1 MPKVTIDRF
10 LSAVTAGSSCLSEP
24 AAALRGFAKGD
35 SPRSSR
41 SSLSDRNEDSG
52 MNISPMAS
60 SSAGGSSTISRSG
73 TAGMVRKFVVAGA
86 HYVGGGV
93 EVGAE
98 GGRRAN
104 VLVLGADPRTGGFS
118 FAPLFDWKNDDVEAY
133 IAKNGLP
140 MHPLYDKSFRSIGC
154 YPCTTPVEP
163 GEDDRA
169 GRWRHLQKPEADDA
183 PKYCRINFSD
193 GI

>member
-73 TAGMVRKFVVAGA
+73 TAGMVRKLDVMSSPTSPSPLVAPC
-86 HYVGGGV
+86 VSS
-93 EVGAE
+93 
-98 GGRRAN
+98 
-104 VLVLGADPRTGGFS
+104 PFS
-118 FAPLFDWKNDDVEAY
+118 Y
-133 IAKNGLP
+133 
-140 MHPLYDKSFRSIGC
+140 RSATAMPSILSSQ
-154 YPCTTPVEP
+154 T
-163 GEDDRA
+163 
-169 GRWRHLQKPEADDA
+169 
-183 PKYCRINFSD
+183 
-193 GI
+193 